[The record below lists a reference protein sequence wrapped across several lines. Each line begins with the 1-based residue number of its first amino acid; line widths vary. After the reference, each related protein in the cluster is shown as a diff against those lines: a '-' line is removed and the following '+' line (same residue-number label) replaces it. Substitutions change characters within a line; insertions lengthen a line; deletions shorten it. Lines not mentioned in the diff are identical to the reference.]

1 MLLLL
6 LYTYQQTALNS
17 SNPSEVVSESV
28 VSASEVFDSHANPN
42 KEILVDNFRFTKA
55 EDIMFALEMD
65 GEYVFNML
73 CKKIN
78 EKPFTKAN
86 EHTSILEVIAT
97 VILRCYERN
106 AIEELYL
113 VNLLRFNDPDVGLW
127 KGMKADWALVLR
139 KALPK
144 NLDEYKELQQN
155 EF

>member
-1 MLLLL
+1 MYYYNYYL

-17 SNPSEVVSESV
+17 SNPSEAVSESV

-73 CKKIN
+73 CKEIN

-86 EHTSILEVIAT
+86 ENTSILEVIAT
-97 VILRCYERN
+97 AILRCFERS

-113 VNLLRFNDPDVGLW
+113 VNLLQFNDPDIGLW
-127 KGMKADWALVLR
+127 KGMKADWALALR
-139 KALPK
+139 
-144 NLDEYKELQQN
+144 
-155 EF
+155 

>member
-1 MLLLL
+1 MSLYFFIYYVLLLLL
-6 LYTYQQTALNS
+6 LYTYQQKALNS

-97 VILRCYERN
+97 VILRYMFRKKCNRGTLSGQLV
-106 AIEELYL
+106 AI
-113 VNLLRFNDPDVGLW
+113 
-127 KGMKADWALVLR
+127 
-139 KALPK
+139 
-144 NLDEYKELQQN
+144 Q
-155 EF
+155 